1 MAQKFLTDIDL
12 VQNAL
17 INGKFEVVASDP
29 NSGNFEGRLIY
40 NSTEKVIKVRT
51 NDSWRKMIHSATVAG
66 TASSALTVSESNG
79 ALTFTPNLATSASAG
94 VMSAA
99 DYAKLAAATNE
110 ATAGTLVLRDGD
122 GRFRAA
128 SPSDANDVANKAYV
142 DAARSGLDV
151 KDSVRA
157 ATTAPITVA
166 STSSGSVVDGV
177 TLATGDRLLVKNQST
192 GSENGIYVVQATGAL
207 VRATDFDS
215 TAEVTPGAFTF
226 VEEGTTNADS
236 GWVVTTDGTI
246 TVGTTAISWAQFS
259 GAGSITAGDGL
270 TKTGNELDVNT
281 DSTTTYINGSNQV
294 AVKSSGTAG
303 QTLLSQG
310 SGSAAW
316 GALNLASGSAV
327 TGTLPLAN
335 GGTNATSASDARTT
349 LAATSGAGTTTGTPT
364 LARIA
369 SQGCAASSGSTSTTT
384 VVHNFGTTNVVVQIF
399 EVSSGATVVGD
410 VTRSNNNTVSV
421 VLNGASIQAND
432 YTILVT
438 G

>member
-12 VQNAL
+12 NQNAL
-17 INGKFEVVASDP
+17 VNGKFEVVASDP

-40 NSTEKVIKVRT
+40 NSTEDTIKVY
-51 NDSWRKMIHSATVAG
+51 SGSAWRKMLHSASTSG
-66 TASSALTVSESNG
+66 TAATALTISESNG
-79 ALTFTPNLATSASAG
+79 ALTFTPNLATAASAG

-99 DYAKLAAATNE
+99 DYSKLSAATHE
-110 ATAGTLVLRDGD
+110 PTASTLVMRDAD
-122 GRFRAA
+122 GRFRAEA
-128 SPSDANDVANKAYV
+128 PSDSKDVANKAYV

-157 ATTAPITVA
+157 ATTAAITIA

-177 TLATGDRLLVKNQST
+177 TLSTGDRLLVKNQST

-236 GWVVTTDGTI
+236 GWVVTTNGTI
-246 TVGTTAISWAQFS
+246 TVGTTAIAFAQFS
-259 GAGSITAGDGL
+259 GAGSIAAGDGL

-281 DSTTTYINGSNQV
+281 DATTTYINGSNQV
-294 AVKSSGTAG
+294 AVKSSGTSG

-316 GALNLASGSAV
+316 GALNLASASAV
-327 TGTLPLAN
+327 TGTLPIGN
-335 GGTNATSASDARTT
+335 GGTNATTAADARTQ
-349 LAATSGAGTTTGTPT
+349 LASGTGGTTGSAV
-364 LARIA
+364 LARIISA
-369 SQGCAASSGSTSTTT
+369 GCNASSGSTSTTT
-384 VVHNFGTTNVVVQIF
+384 VTHNFGTKNVIVQIY
-399 EVSSGATVVGD
+399 EVSSGETVIGT
-410 VTRSNNNTVSV
+410 VTRGTTSAVSV
-421 VLNGASIQAND
+421 TLNGSNIQAND
-432 YTILVT
+432 YTILVS

>member
-1 MAQKFLTDIDL
+1 MAQKFLTNIDL
-12 VQNAL
+12 NQNAL
-17 INGKFEVVASDP
+17 VNGSFEVVASDP
-29 NSGNFEGRLIY
+29 NSANFEGRLIY
-40 NSTEKVIKVRT
+40 NSTEDTIKVYT
-51 NDSWRKMIHSATVAG
+51 GSAWRKMVHSASVSG
-66 TASSALTVSESNG
+66 TASSALTISESNG

-99 DYAKLAAATNE
+99 DYSKLDASTHE
-110 ATAGTLVLRDGD
+110 PTAGTLVERDGD

-151 KDSVRA
+151 KDSVRS

-226 VEEGTTNADS
+226 VEEGTVNADS
-236 GWVVTTDGTI
+236 GWVVTTNGTI
-246 TVGTTAISWAQFS
+246 TVGSTALSFAQFS

-281 DSTTTYINGSNQV
+281 DATTTYINGSNQV
-294 AVKSSGTAG
+294 AVKSSGTSG

-327 TGTLPLAN
+327 TGTLPIGN
-335 GGTNATSASDARTT
+335 GGTNATTAADARTQ
-349 LAATSGAGTTTGTPT
+349 LASGTGGTTGSAV
-364 LARIA
+364 LARIISA
-369 SQGCAASSGSTSTTT
+369 GCNASSGSTSSTT
-384 VVHNFGTTNVVVQIF
+384 VTHNFGTKNVIVQIY
-399 EVSSGATVVGD
+399 EVSSGETIIGT
-410 VTRSNNNTVSV
+410 VTRGTTSSVSV
-421 VLNGASIQAND
+421 TLNGSNIQAND
-432 YTILVT
+432 YTILVS